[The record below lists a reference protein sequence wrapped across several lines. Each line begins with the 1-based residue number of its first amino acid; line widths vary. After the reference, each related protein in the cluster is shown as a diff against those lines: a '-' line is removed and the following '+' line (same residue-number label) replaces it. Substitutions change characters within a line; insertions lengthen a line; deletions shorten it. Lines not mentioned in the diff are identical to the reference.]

1 MRYVVIGLIW
11 VVSRQLV
18 CRLAVELV
26 LWGGSGSDTE
36 VKGERTWELVGMNLT
51 VDVKYRS
58 N

>member
-1 MRYVVIGLIW
+1 MVIGLIW